1 MEPQSSL
8 VRAPEAWGLSLLP
21 LVLASRLGMLK
32 NAPAQLEWAA
42 HLMGQHGWG
51 RAGEPRP
58 PRHPRAGPGPE
69 AFVSLPGNHTPHTTR
84 GGWLGHTLPLPC
96 R

>member
-1 MEPQSSL
+1 MVPVGWHRGDGTQSSL

-32 NAPAQLEWAA
+32 NAPAQLE
-42 HLMGQHGWG
+42 
-51 RAGEPRP
+51 
-58 PRHPRAGPGPE
+58 GPGPE
-69 AFVSLPGNHTPHTTR
+69 AFVSLPGRHTPHG